1 MKNGI
6 IQTHDVRKLH
16 EISLKK
22 FMYKNLSIMYKHLSI
37 FWLIVL
43 AALSCNAAQVDTTF
57 KDTLT
62 LKEVVVTQR
71 LIKHEA
77 GKVIINVTPFRKGK
91 TNLVDLLSEL
101 PGINVNGE
109 NINIIGKGSI
119 KVMLNGRLKKH
130 ACKRNLWNAQGSP
143 CV

>member
-1 MKNGI
+1 
-6 IQTHDVRKLH
+6 
-16 EISLKK
+16 
-22 FMYKNLSIMYKHLSI
+22 MYKHLSI

-43 AALSCNAAQVDTTF
+43 AALPCNAAQVDTTF

-119 KVMLNGRLKKH
+119 KVMLNGRLKTCLQAKFMECSRL
-130 ACKRNLWNAQGSP
+130 ALRIMLQKLKL
-143 CV
+143 